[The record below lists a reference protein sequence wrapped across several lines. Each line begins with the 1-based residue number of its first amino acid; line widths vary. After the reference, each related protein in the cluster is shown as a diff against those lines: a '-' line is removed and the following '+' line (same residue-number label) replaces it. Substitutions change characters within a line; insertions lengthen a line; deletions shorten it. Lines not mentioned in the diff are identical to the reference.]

1 MPWRAVAGFS
11 RPVQVPAC
19 RLARSDRPL
28 ALPWVCRLRRLS
40 SRRWVGMPLAEDP
53 RGSAG
58 IGCAETF
65 VSEAVTPP
73 LQKLHRLESWLS
85 CLVSAEVPVPP
96 LSGRDPPAHTELFAG
111 CCPSCALT

>member
-28 ALPWVCRLRRLS
+28 ALPWVCRLRELS

-65 VSEAVTPP
+65 VLEA
-73 LQKLHRLESWLS
+73 LCH
-85 CLVSAEVPVPP
+85 SATAETAS
-96 LSGRDPPAHTELFAG
+96 SGEPAFMLG
-111 CCPSCALT
+111 VC